1 MQLFSEKIRKQFVK
15 NHDISSNFF
24 LLKVSLTPP
33 IAKVINE
40 INASYTKYTQSF
52 LKKNKLYAKPVA
64 FFLKVLKFVV
74 KVVPKLGAGACIQ
87 QLLVDFA

>member
-15 NHDISSNFF
+15 NRDISSNFF

-52 LKKNKLYAKPVA
+52 LKKEQTLCKTSSL
-64 FFLKVLKFVV
+64 FFESFEVCCESC
-74 KVVPKLGAGACIQ
+74 A
-87 QLLVDFA
+87 